1 MQSNSESAKGSSSF
15 DTSQFAIWELNQAS
29 ISPVSPTSSNS
40 TDSEYQLNPLTPTSD
55 PSDPKLEFRC
65 SSCEI
70 YLRRMH
76 GLENELQIL
85 TNNIYCLFKTAKEEI
100 QRKDKLIQEKDELIK
115 QLKKTKTKQYNK

>member
-1 MQSNSESAKGSSSF
+1 MQSNSEFAKDSSSF
-15 DTSQFAIWELNQAS
+15 DTGQFAIWELNQAS
-29 ISPVSPTSSNS
+29 TSPVSPTSSNL